1 MKFPCYRRLKTW
13 DKDIFNGFCPFGCG
27 VEDDEEHA
35 FLNCKITII
44 KDLKYSILEG
54 LKDDIIKL
62 KLEKFYKDKKFSN
75 FDILMHDYRI

>member
-1 MKFPCYRRLKTW
+1 MKYPVSRRLKTW
-13 DKDIFNGFCPFGCG
+13 NSDIFTEFCPFGCG

-54 LKDDIIKL
+54 LKDDKIKL
-62 KLEKFYKDKKFSN
+62 KLEKF
-75 FDILMHDYRI
+75 

>member
-1 MKFPCYRRLKTW
+1 MKFPCSRRLKTW
-13 DKDIFNGFCPFGCG
+13 DKGIFNGFCPFGCG

-62 KLEKFYKDKKFSN
+62 KLEKFYKDKNFSN

>member
-1 MKFPCYRRLKTW
+1 MKFPVSRRLKTW
-13 DKDIFNGFCPFGCG
+13 NQNIFTGLCPFGCD

-44 KDLKYSILEG
+44 KDLKHAILKGIMNE
-54 LKDDIIKL
+54 KIKL
-62 KLEKFYKDKKFSN
+62 KLENFYKNKNFSN